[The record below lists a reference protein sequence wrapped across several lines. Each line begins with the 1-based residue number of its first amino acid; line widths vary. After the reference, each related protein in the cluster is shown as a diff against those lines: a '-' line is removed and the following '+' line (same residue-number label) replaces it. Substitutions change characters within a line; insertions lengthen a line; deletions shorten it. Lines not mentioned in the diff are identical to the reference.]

1 MGNDGTGGDT
11 MTTLRIAVA
20 QPALTDGDRDANLD
34 RIRTLVATHGDAN
47 DILVLPETCTSG
59 FASREDVER
68 LAEAAD
74 GPTLREWQALA
85 ARHDLL
91 IAAGLAERTADGL
104 YNSQFLVDGTGIV
117 GHYRKTHLWLGDR
130 DKFRPGSWLRT
141 CVWRG
146 VRLGQLICFDIEFP
160 DAARALA
167 DAGAELILVS
177 NGNMEPYGHVNRN
190 AALARAQDNQVF
202 VAMANRTG
210 PGRLEH
216 FAGGSIV
223 ADPWG
228 RALAEAGTGPSVL
241 SVTIDTTAIAEARA
255 LYRYRA
261 LRRDDLTAPVPGRDV
276 SPGQSQ
282 A

>member
-1 MGNDGTGGDT
+1 MGNDEAGGGHLT
-11 MTTLRIAVA
+11 ALRIAVA

-34 RIRTLVATHGDAN
+34 RIRALVAAHGDAH

-68 LAEAAD
+68 LAEGSD

-85 ARHDLL
+85 AHHDLL
-91 IAAGLAERTADGL
+91 IAAGVAERASDGL
-104 YNSQFLVDGTGIV
+104 YNSQFLVDGKGIV

-130 DKFRPGSWLRT
+130 DKFRPGSWLHT

-177 NGNMEPYGHVNRN
+177 NGNMEPYGHVHHN

-210 PGRLEH
+210 PGRVEH
-216 FAGGSIV
+216 FAGGSML

-228 RALAEAGTGPSVL
+228 RVLAEAGTAPSVL
-241 SVTIDTTAIAEARA
+241 SVTIDTATIAEARA

-261 LRRDDLTAPVPGRDV
+261 LRRDDLTAVATDPDI
-276 SPGQSQ
+276 
-282 A
+282 

>member
-1 MGNDGTGGDT
+1 MT
-11 MTTLRIAVA
+11 MLHIAIA
-20 QPALTDGDRDANLD
+20 QPRLTDGDRDANLET
-34 RIRTLVATHGDAN
+34 IRALVADHGDAH

-59 FASREDVER
+59 FASRDDVER
-68 LAEAAD
+68 LAEPPD
-74 GPTLREWQALA
+74 GPTLQELRTLA

-91 IAAGLAERTADGL
+91 IAAGLAERSADGL

-130 DKFRPGSWLRT
+130 DKFLPGRWLRT
-141 CVWRG
+141 CTWRG

-160 DAARALA
+160 DAARTLA

-177 NGNMEPYGHVNRN
+177 NGNMEPYAHVHRN

-228 RALAEAGTGPSVL
+228 RALAEAGSGPSVL
-241 SVTIDTTAIAEARA
+241 SVTIDTAAIAEARS
-255 LYRYRA
+255 LYQYRA
-261 LRRDDLTAPVPGRDV
+261 LRRDDLTAPVRDRD
-276 SPGQSQ
+276 

>member
-1 MGNDGTGGDT
+1 MGNDDAGCET
-11 MTTLRIAVA
+11 MTMLRIAVA
-20 QPALTDGDRDANLD
+20 QTVLSDGDRDANLD
-34 RIRTLVATHGDAN
+34 RIRDLVAIHGNAH

-59 FASREDVER
+59 FASQEDVGR
-68 LAEAAD
+68 LAEASD

-91 IAAGLAERTADGL
+91 IAAGLAERTAEGL

-177 NGNMEPYGHVNRN
+177 SGNMEPYGHVHRN

-261 LRRDDLTAPVPGRDV
+261 LRRDDLTAPVPDGDV
-276 SPGQSQ
+276 SPGRSRK
-282 A
+282 